1 MVQNSGEDNH
11 LVPLKNIGN
20 VKNDSSKI
28 RAFVA
33 TRDKYKR
40 AQVPK
45 SPCECK
51 RHQHKILESR
61 ELHIWKKDFAV

>member
-20 VKNDSSKI
+20 VKNYSSKI

-33 TRDKYKR
+33 TRDKYQR
-40 AQVPK
+40 ALANVK
-45 SPCECK
+45 GTSIK
-51 RHQHKILESR
+51 
-61 ELHIWKKDFAV
+61 F